1 MQLGPS
7 EAQQAIQQEARRFLA
22 TEISRERRLA
32 WDGMPE
38 GHDSTFWQAVAGLGW
53 FGYGIPEAHGGQ
65 GASLLDLGL
74 LVEECGRAVAPFGIF
89 AAIAGALGLAAL
101 GAPAQKR
108 EWLPGVASGEKVVTL
123 AVAEAGASQNPAAFT
138 TTVRRRGKGLVLAG

>member
-7 EAQQAIQQEARRFLA
+7 EAQQAIQQEARRFLG

-32 WDGMPE
+32 WDGMAE

-74 LVEECGRAVAPFGIF
+74 LVEECGRAVAPF
-89 AAIAGALGLAAL
+89 
-101 GAPAQKR
+101 QCSSSD
-108 EWLPGVASGEKVVTL
+108 VS
-123 AVAEAGASQNPAAFT
+123 NPC
-138 TTVRRRGKGLVLAG
+138 

>member
-38 GHDSTFWQAVAGLGW
+38 GHDSTFWQAVAGL
-53 FGYGIPEAHGGQ
+53 
-65 GASLLDLGL
+65 
-74 LVEECGRAVAPFGIF
+74 
-89 AAIAGALGLAAL
+89 
-101 GAPAQKR
+101 
-108 EWLPGVASGEKVVTL
+108 
-123 AVAEAGASQNPAAFT
+123 
-138 TTVRRRGKGLVLAG
+138 